1 MNDGKSFVK
10 MENSG
15 SRWTGKIWQIPF
27 AWLNHVPIGLFGF
40 HFPSEV
46 IKKLRP
52 STWKTPARI
61 NSWRESLAFKFFGT
75 KTQYFTL
82 PHMFRRNPPD
92 SLDSSG
98 LDRIPEMSH
107 IVTWWFRRSPLESA
121 GIKENKVDC
130 SPEKGVRWSPPES
143 TGLEWELIPY
153 LIL

>member
-1 MNDGKSFVK
+1 MCIERFY
-10 MENSG
+10 
-15 SRWTGKIWQIPF
+15 
-27 AWLNHVPIGLFGF
+27 
-40 HFPSEV
+40 
-46 IKKLRP
+46 
-52 STWKTPARI
+52 
-61 NSWRESLAFKFFGT
+61 
-75 KTQYFTL
+75 QYFTL

-143 TGLEWELIPY
+143 TGLEWELIPRYKLPY
-153 LIL
+153 LGGAPLT